1 MSTGKK
7 YIHEVHS
14 NEKVPQL
21 VIYEVTDNDDA
32 GSRVLI
38 GTIEK
43 LRDFMKD
50 RINMRDDETM
60 TPEQLDE
67 DMVLWDYVEEWG
79 YTAIEVAVV
88 YLTDF

>member
-1 MSTGKK
+1 MSTGKI

-21 VIYEVTDNDDA
+21 IIYEVTDNDDA

-67 DMVLWDYVEEWG
+67 DMVLWDYVEDWG